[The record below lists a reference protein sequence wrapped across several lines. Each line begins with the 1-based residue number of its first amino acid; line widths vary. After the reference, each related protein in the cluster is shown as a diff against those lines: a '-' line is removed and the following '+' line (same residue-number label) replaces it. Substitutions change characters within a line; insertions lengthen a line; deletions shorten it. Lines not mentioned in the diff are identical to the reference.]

1 MLYKA
6 IIIKYLSVKR
16 QFAVINMTAAIAT
29 RDLVKRYGKVEALG
43 GLSIEVEQGE
53 SFCLLGPNGAG
64 KTTTIAILTGQIEPT
79 SGSAMVMGAD
89 VRRDPLGVKKMIG
102 IVPENEYPP
111 SFLTVREYLD
121 LVCSIR
127 SVPDSAKK
135 IDRWIEFFGLSSK
148 SDVLFKD
155 LSKGTKKK
163 VIVSAALVHEPKLL
177 FLDEPFLD
185 LDPIVQH
192 NLKAYLV
199 EYVSKGGTIF
209 LSTHILE
216 IAEKLCTR
224 TAILNEGKLVTS
236 GELSELKKEKE
247 SLEDVF
253 MRLVKEE
260 CA

>member
-1 MLYKA
+1 
-6 IIIKYLSVKR
+6 
-16 QFAVINMTAAIAT
+16 MTAIST
-29 RDLVKRYGKVEALG
+29 RELTKNYGKVGALTGLTIDVEA
-43 GLSIEVEQGE
+43 GE

-64 KTTTIAILTGQIEPT
+64 KSTTISLLTGSVEPT
-79 SGSAMVMGAD
+79 SGSASVMGIDIAK
-89 VRRDPLGVKKMIG
+89 DPIGIKKAVG
-102 IVPENEYPP
+102 IVPEMEYPP

-121 LVCSIR
+121 LVCSVRKVSDPGPKI
-127 SVPDSAKK
+127 KK
-135 IDRWIEFFGLSSK
+135 WIEFFDLVSK
-148 SDVLFKD
+148 EDVLCKD

-192 NLKAYLV
+192 NMKDFLKS
-199 EYVSKGGTIF
+199 YVKEGGTIF

-216 IAEKLCTR
+216 IAEKLCDR
-224 TAILNEGKLVTS
+224 AGILYNGRLIASGKV
-236 GELSELKKEKE
+236 SELKKSQE

-260 CA
+260 SS

>member
-1 MLYKA
+1 M
-6 IIIKYLSVKR
+6 I
-16 QFAVINMTAAIAT
+16 FMAAITT
-29 RDLVKRYGKVEALG
+29 RELTKKYGKLEALS
-43 GLSIEVEQGE
+43 GLSIEVAEGE

-64 KTTTIAILTGQIEPT
+64 KSTTISILTGSIEPT
-79 SGSAMVMGAD
+79 SGIATVLGVD
-89 VRRDPLGVKKMIG
+89 VAKDPIGVKKMVG
-102 IVPENEYPP
+102 IVPEMEYPP

-127 SVPDSAKK
+127 KVAEPKPK
-135 IDRWIEFFGLSSK
+135 IDRWIEFFGLETK
-148 SDVLFKD
+148 EDVLCKD

-192 NLKAYLV
+192 NMKDYLKS
-199 EYVSKGGTIF
+199 YVKEGGTVF

-216 IAEKLCTR
+216 IAEKLCDR
-224 TAILNEGKLVTS
+224 TAILYNGKLIAS
-236 GELSELKKEKE
+236 GKVSELKHSQE

-260 CA
+260 GA

>member
-1 MLYKA
+1 
-6 IIIKYLSVKR
+6 
-16 QFAVINMTAAIAT
+16 MTAAIVT
-29 RDLVKRYGKVEALG
+29 RDLVKRYGKLEALG
-43 GLSIEVEQGE
+43 GLSITVEQGE

-64 KTTTIAILTGQIEPT
+64 KSTTISILTGQLGPT
-79 SGSAMVMGAD
+79 SGSATVMGID
-89 VRRDPLGVKKMIG
+89 VTKDPLGVKKMIG

-127 SVPDSAKK
+127 NVPDPAPK
-135 IDRWIEFFGLSSK
+135 IDRWIEFFGLGTK
-148 SDVLFKD
+148 ADVLCKD

-192 NLKAYLV
+192 NLKAYLK
-199 EYVSKGGTIF
+199 EYVVKGGTIF

-224 TAILNEGKLVTS
+224 TAILSEGKLIAS
-236 GELSELKKEKE
+236 GEVTQLKQAQE

>member
-1 MLYKA
+1 
-6 IIIKYLSVKR
+6 
-16 QFAVINMTAAIAT
+16 MTAAIT
-29 RDLVKRYGKVEALG
+29 TKDLTKRYGNLDALG
-43 GLSIEVEQGE
+43 GLSIDVEQGE

-64 KTTTIAILTGQIEPT
+64 KSTTISILTGTIEPT
-79 SGSAMVMGAD
+79 SGTATVMGLD
-89 VRRDPLGVKKMIG
+89 VGKDPMGVKKLIG
-102 IVPENEYPP
+102 IVPESEYPP

-127 SVPDSAKK
+127 EVKEPGPK
-135 IDRWIEFFGLSSK
+135 IDRWIKFFDLGSK
-148 SDVLFKD
+148 TDVLCKD

-192 NLKAYLV
+192 NLREFLGD
-199 EYVSKGGTIF
+199 YVKNGGTIF

-216 IAEKLCTR
+216 FAEKLCTR
-224 TAILNEGKLVTS
+224 ACILNNGKMIAF
-236 GELSELKKEKE
+236 GELSDLKKSQE

-253 MRLVKEE
+253 MRLVKE
-260 CA
+260 

>member
-1 MLYKA
+1 MSA
-6 IIIKYLSVKR
+6 II
-16 QFAVINMTAAIAT
+16 T
-29 RDLVKRYGKVEALG
+29 RGLTKKYGKFEALS
-43 GLSIEVEQGE
+43 GLSIEVAEGE

-64 KTTTIAILTGQIEPT
+64 KSTTISLLTGSIEPT
-79 SGSAMVMGAD
+79 SGNAVVMGVD
-89 VRRDPLGVKKMIG
+89 VAKDPIGVKKLVG
-102 IVPENEYPP
+102 IVPEMEYPP

-127 SVPDSAKK
+127 KVKEPKPE
-135 IDRWIEFFGLSSK
+135 IDRWIEFFGLGPK
-148 SDVLFKD
+148 EDVLCKD

-192 NLKAYLV
+192 NMKDYLRS
-199 EYVSKGGTIF
+199 YVKEGGTVF

-216 IAEKLCTR
+216 IAEKLCDR
-224 TAILNEGKLVTS
+224 TAILYNGKLIAS
-236 GELSELKKEKE
+236 GRVAELKHSRE

-253 MRLVKEE
+253 IRLVKEE
-260 CA
+260 GA

>member
-1 MLYKA
+1 MS
-6 IIIKYLSVKR
+6 I
-16 QFAVINMTAAIAT
+16 FMAAITT
-29 RDLVKRYGKVEALG
+29 RDLTKKYGKLEALSN
-43 GLSIEVEQGE
+43 LSIDVAEGE

-64 KTTTIAILTGQIEPT
+64 KSTTISILTGSIEPT
-79 SGSAMVMGAD
+79 SGTATVMGINAAK
-89 VRRDPLGVKKMIG
+89 DPTGVKKAVG

-127 SVPDSAKK
+127 KVNDPKPR
-135 IDRWIEFFGLSSK
+135 IDRWIEFFGLGPK
-148 SDVLFKD
+148 EDVLCKD

-192 NLKAYLV
+192 NMKDYLKS
-199 EYVSKGGTIF
+199 YVKEGGTVF

-216 IAEKLCTR
+216 IAEKLCDR
-224 TAILNEGKLVTS
+224 AGILYEGKLIAC
-236 GELSELKKEKE
+236 GKLSELKKSQE

>member
-1 MLYKA
+1 
-6 IIIKYLSVKR
+6 
-16 QFAVINMTAAIAT
+16 MTAAITT
-29 RDLVKRYGKVEALG
+29 RDLTKRYGKVEALG

-53 SFCLLGPNGAG
+53 AFCLLGPNGAG
-64 KTTTIAILTGQIEPT
+64 KSTTIALLTGQIEPT
-79 SGSAMVMGAD
+79 SGGATVLGVD
-89 VRRDPLGVKKMIG
+89 VTRDPLGVKKLIG

-121 LVCSIR
+121 LVCSVR
-127 SVPDSAKK
+127 NVPDAEAK
-135 IDRWIEFFGLSSK
+135 IDRWIGFFGLTAK
-148 SDVLFKD
+148 ADVLCKD

-192 NLKAYLV
+192 HLRGYLL
-199 EYVSKGGTIF
+199 EYVAGGGTIF

-224 TAILNEGKLVTS
+224 TAILNEGRLVAS
-236 GELSELKKEKE
+236 GAVTQLKHAQE

-253 MRLVKEE
+253 MRLVKDE

>member
-1 MLYKA
+1 
-6 IIIKYLSVKR
+6 
-16 QFAVINMTAAIAT
+16 MTAAIVT
-29 RDLVKRYGKVEALG
+29 RDLVKRYGKLEALG
-43 GLSIEVEQGE
+43 GLSITVEQGE

-64 KTTTIAILTGQIEPT
+64 KSTTISILTGQIGPT
-79 SGSAMVMGAD
+79 SGSATVMGVD
-89 VRRDPLGVKKMIG
+89 VTKDPLGVKKMIG

-111 SFLTVREYLD
+111 SFLTVCEYLD

-127 SVPDSAKK
+127 NVPDPAPR
-135 IDRWIEFFGLSSK
+135 IDRWIEFFGLGTK
-148 SDVLFKD
+148 RDVLCKD

-192 NLKAYLV
+192 NLKAYLN
-199 EYVSKGGTIF
+199 EYVAKGGTVF
-209 LSTHILE
+209 LSTHTLE

-224 TAILNEGKLVTS
+224 TAILSEGKLIAS
-236 GELSELKKEKE
+236 GEVTQLKKEKE

>member
-1 MLYKA
+1 ML
-6 IIIKYLSVKR
+6 
-16 QFAVINMTAAIAT
+16 
-29 RDLVKRYGKVEALG
+29 
-43 GLSIEVEQGE
+43 
-53 SFCLLGPNGAG
+53 C
-64 KTTTIAILTGQIEPT
+64 
-79 SGSAMVMGAD
+79 
-89 VRRDPLGVKKMIG
+89 
-102 IVPENEYPP
+102 
-111 SFLTVREYLD
+111 
-121 LVCSIR
+121 
-127 SVPDSAKK
+127 
-135 IDRWIEFFGLSSK
+135 
-148 SDVLFKD
+148 KD

-192 NLKAYLV
+192 NLKAYLN
-199 EYVSKGGTIF
+199 EYVAKGGTVF

-224 TAILNEGKLVTS
+224 TAILSKGKLIAS
-236 GELSELKKEKE
+236 GEVTQLKKEKE

>member
-1 MLYKA
+1 
-6 IIIKYLSVKR
+6 
-16 QFAVINMTAAIAT
+16 MTAITT
-29 RDLVKRYGKVEALG
+29 RELTKKFGKLEALS
-43 GLSIEVEQGE
+43 GLSIDVEAGE

-64 KTTTIAILTGQIEPT
+64 KSTTISILTGSIEPT
-79 SGSAMVMGAD
+79 SGTATVMGVD
-89 VRRDPLGVKKMIG
+89 VARNPTEVKKAVG
-102 IVPENEYPP
+102 IVPEMEYPP

-127 SVPDSAKK
+127 KVSEPKPK
-135 IDRWIEFFGLSSK
+135 IDRWIEFFDLTAK
-148 SDVLFKD
+148 EDVLCKD

-192 NLKAYLV
+192 NMKDYLKT
-199 EYVSKGGTIF
+199 YVKEGGTVF

-216 IAEKLCTR
+216 IAEKLCDR
-224 TAILNEGKLVTS
+224 AGILYNGKLIAS
-236 GELSELKKEKE
+236 GKVAELKHSQE

-260 CA
+260 SA

>member
-1 MLYKA
+1 MVNRRLM
-6 IIIKYLSVKR
+6 
-16 QFAVINMTAAIAT
+16 VIFMAAITT
-29 RDLVKRYGKVEALG
+29 RELTKKYGKLEALS
-43 GLSIEVEQGE
+43 GLSIDVAEGE
-53 SFCLLGPNGAG
+53 TFCLLGPNGAG
-64 KTTTIAILTGQIEPT
+64 KSTTISILTGSIEPT
-79 SGSAMVMGAD
+79 SGTAMVMGINAAK
-89 VRRDPLGVKKMIG
+89 DPTGVKKVVG
-102 IVPENEYPP
+102 IVPEMEYPP

-127 SVPDSAKK
+127 KVAEPKPK
-135 IDRWIEFFGLSSK
+135 IDRWIEFFDLGPK
-148 SDVLFKD
+148 EDVLCKD

-192 NLKAYLV
+192 NMREYLRSYAK
-199 EYVSKGGTIF
+199 EGGTVF

-216 IAEKLCTR
+216 IAEKLCDR
-224 TAILNEGKLVTS
+224 AGILYNGKLIAS
-236 GELSELKKEKE
+236 GKVSELKKSQE